1 MTLTLPHA
9 LATACTDS
17 LALLT
22 DLARIVRYRDGSPY
36 DSVDAVG
43 REGQLFILPDPA
55 LPGVYYVVSV
65 RANGLRSCPGNEVM
79 YAPPTVGIEDERATY
94 YDEHMRPLPSRAGAW
109 FVRRQVG
116 GEIERIER

>member
-1 MTLTLPHA
+1 MTFHAPHA

-17 LALLT
+17 LSPLV

-65 RANGLRSCPGNEVM
+65 RANGLRSCPGNEVVVG
-79 YAPPTVGIEDERATY
+79 TVSVPIEARRDTTL
-94 YDEHMRPLPSRAGAW
+94 YDVQGRRVHRVSAGVNVW
-109 FVRRQVG
+109 RRG
-116 GEIERIER
+116 KP